1 MKDGLRIQRGA
12 LALGLVVVASITLYL
27 LRPILTP
34 FVAGALLAYLADP
47 PTRRLVKMGL
57 GRTLA
62 VIIVFLLLTSVFGLA
77 LMLLIPMVGRQIDL
91 LQSQLPAMLVWLQN
105 DFLPW
110 VEQITGVAIGE
121 VDFDAVRSAIGEH
134 WQTTGNLAA
143 DIIAQATRSGL
154 ALVGSIALLTL
165 IPVVAFYLLRDWDR
179 VLNAASAV
187 LPPAWR
193 MTFTHLA
200 RECDEVVGA
209 FLRGQLLVMI
219 SLGIIYGVGLRL
231 VGLELGV
238 LIGFLSGLAA
248 IVPYLGFLVGI
259 TAASIAAIF
268 QYSDW
273 LIPLLLVWGV
283 FAIGQTLESVALTPW
298 LVGDR
303 IGLHPVAVIFAVLA
317 GGQLFGFV
325 GVLIALPV
333 AAVIMV
339 LMRHAHRFMTN
350 EKQGPLS

>member
-1 MKDGLRIQRGA
+1 MNDALRVQRAA
-12 LALGLVVVASITLYL
+12 LALTLIVISAVTLYL

-34 FVAGALLAYLADP
+34 FIAGALLAYLADP
-47 PTRRLVKMGL
+47 PTRRLVQIGVS
-57 GRTLA
+57 RTVA
-62 VIIVFLLLTSVFGLA
+62 VIIVFLLLTAIFGLA
-77 LMLLIPMVGRQIDL
+77 ITLLIPLIGRQIDL
-91 LQSQLPAMLVWLQN
+91 LQAQLPAMITWVQS

-110 VEQITGVAIGE
+110 LQQVTGMDMGD
-121 VDFDAVRSAIGEH
+121 VDLNALRSAIGEH

-143 DIIAQATRSGL
+143 DILAQATRSGL
-154 ALVGSIALLTL
+154 ALVGAIALFTL
-165 IPVVAFYLLRDWDR
+165 VPVVAFYLLRDWDR
-179 VLNAASAV
+179 VLQAATAL
-187 LPPAWR
+187 LPPGWR
-193 MTFTHLA
+193 KTTGQLA

-209 FLRGQLLVMI
+209 FLRGQLLVML
-219 SLGIIYGVGLRL
+219 SLGIVYGLGLRL
-231 VGLELGV
+231 IGLELGI

-259 TAASIAAIF
+259 TAASVAAIF
-268 QYSDW
+268 QYTDW

-283 FAIGQTLESVALTPW
+283 FALGQTLESVALTPW

-339 LMRHAHRFMTN
+339 LMRHAHRFVTN
-350 EKQGPLS
+350 DKPERLP